1 MKTRWFIGFKSS
13 EGEAYFPIEL
23 SEAEFNAVK
32 KFIDAQK
39 NSVGTPYAGDFGL
52 LEDGIGFDTKE
63 EAERFISEVYLD

>member
-1 MKTRWFIGFKSS
+1 MRTRWFIGVKSA
-13 EGEAYFPIEL
+13 EGDAYFPIEL
-23 SEAEFNAVK
+23 SEPEFNAVK

-39 NSVGTPYAGDFGL
+39 DSVGEPFSGSFGL